1 MRVAS
6 PEKARILV
14 VDDDPAVQKLI
25 IALLNRAAMEALSA
39 LDATEAAQILRKPP
53 LPDAI
58 VLDLMMPGISG
69 MEFLRQMRQKS
80 VFDDIPVVILSAI
93 VDPEQIREGLNSGAD
108 RYLTKPYLASNLVAT
123 LQDVLRTGR
132 KQK

>member
-1 MRVAS
+1 MAS

-25 IALLNRAAMEALSA
+25 IALLNRASMDALSA
-39 LDATEAAQILRKPP
+39 LDANEAAQILRKPP

-80 VFDDIPVVILSAI
+80 VFDAIPVVILSAI